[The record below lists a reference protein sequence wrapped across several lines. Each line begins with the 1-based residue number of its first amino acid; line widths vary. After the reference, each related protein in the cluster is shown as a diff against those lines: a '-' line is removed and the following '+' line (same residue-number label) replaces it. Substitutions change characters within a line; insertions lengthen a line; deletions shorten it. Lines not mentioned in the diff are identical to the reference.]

1 MHNKT
6 ANKFVS
12 GFYTNNKS
20 TLMNSSPL
28 KKINNLV
35 IVGGGTTGWM
45 TAAALSQH
53 FKGQA
58 ITITVVESTVLGTV
72 GVGEATIP
80 TLRRFCNAL
89 GYSDDDIIK
98 ATNATCKL
106 GIEFQDWYQL
116 GSRFIHPFGL
126 YGQSTKEVPFHHY
139 WLRAKQHGHHVPL
152 SAYSLGANLA
162 RQNKFSPQQKPPT
175 NQLEVFDWA
184 YHFDASLFANL
195 MKKHALSLGVK
206 LIDKQV
212 TQVTVAQNSQQIS
225 QLLFSDN
232 SRLQGDFF
240 IDCSG
245 FKGLLLQQALQV
257 PYINW
262 SQWLVCDRAF
272 AVQTHSHKHI
282 NARTIAKA
290 HSAGWQWQIPLQN
303 RTGNGIVYSSKYCTD
318 QQALNTLEGS
328 LTEAM
333 INEPKALSFTPGR
346 CKQVWQGNCIAI
358 GLAAGFLEPL
368 ESTSIAL
375 VETAIARIQ
384 QLLTTGQYTAQTQKQ
399 FNDTTTLEY
408 EHVRDFII
416 LHYKLN
422 QRTDSAMWQYC
433 RDMPIPT
440 SLAQKMQVFKDTG
453 HVLPRAWEMFGKDSW
468 LAIFDGFNYLPEHYH
483 PRADNMPAQYLIE
496 QLNFMQNTI
505 TTLTQQ
511 TPTHSEFLSKFTQS
525 TCY

>member
-1 MHNKT
+1 
-6 ANKFVS
+6 
-12 GFYTNNKS
+12 
-20 TLMNSSPL
+20 MNSSQL

-53 FKGQA
+53 FKDQS
-58 ITITVVESTVLGTV
+58 ITITLVESSVLGTV

-80 TLRRFCNAL
+80 TLRRFCNTL
-89 GYSDDDIIK
+89 GYSDEDIIK

-106 GIEFQDWYQL
+106 GIEFQDWYQI
-116 GSRFIHPFGL
+116 GTRFIHPFGL
-126 YGQSTKEVPFHHY
+126 YGQSTKDVPFHHY
-139 WLRAKQHGHHVPL
+139 WLRAKQHGHQVPL
-152 SAYSLGANLA
+152 SAYSLGASLA
-162 RQNKFSPQQKPPT
+162 QQNKFSPQHKKPA

-184 YHFDASLFANL
+184 YHFDASLFADL
-195 MKKHALSLGVK
+195 MRKHALSLGVK

-212 TQVTVAQNSQQIS
+212 AQVTVEQHSQHIS
-225 QLLFSDN
+225 QLVFSDN
-232 SRLQGDFF
+232 SLLHGDFF

-245 FKGLLLQQALQV
+245 FKGVLLQQALNV

-272 AVQTHSHKHI
+272 AVQTQSNKQPA
-282 NARTIAKA
+282 ARTIAKA
-290 HSAGWQWQIPLQN
+290 RSAGWQWKIPLQN
-303 RTGNGIVYSSKYCTD
+303 RTGNGIVYSSKFCSD
-318 QQALNTLEGS
+318 QQALSALTDS
-328 LTEAM
+328 LTEPMLNA
-333 INEPKALSFTPGR
+333 PKALSFTPGR
-346 CKQVWQGNCIAI
+346 CKQAWQSNCIAI

-384 QLLTTGQYTAQTQKQ
+384 QLLPTGQYTEQTQQQ
-399 FNDTTTLEY
+399 FNDITALEY

-433 RDMPIPT
+433 RDMDIPT
-440 SLAQKMQVFKDTG
+440 TLAQKMQAFKDTG
-453 HVLPRAWEMFGKDSW
+453 DVLPRAWEMFGKDSW
-468 LAIFDGFNYLPEHYH
+468 LAIFDGFSYLPEQYH

-496 QLNFMQNTI
+496 QLNFMQNTVA
-505 TTLTQQ
+505 TLTQQ
-511 TPTHSEFLSKFTQS
+511 TPAHSEFLSKFTKS
-525 TCY
+525 ACS

>member
-1 MHNKT
+1 MH
-6 ANKFVS
+6 VS
-12 GFYTNNKS
+12 GFYMNKKS
-20 TLMNSSPL
+20 MVMNSSHL

-53 FKGQA
+53 FKNQP
-58 ITITVVESTVLGTV
+58 ITITLVESSQLGTV

-80 TLRRFCNAL
+80 TLRRFCNSL
-89 GYSDDDIIK
+89 GYSDADIIK

-106 GIEFQDWYQL
+106 GIEFQDWYQI

-126 YGQSTKEVPFHHY
+126 FGQSTKEVPFHHY
-139 WLRAKQHGHHVPL
+139 WLRAKQHGHEVPL

-162 RQNKFSPQQKPPT
+162 QQNKFSPQHKPPA

-184 YHFDASLFANL
+184 YHFDAHLFAEL

-206 LIDKQV
+206 LLDKQV
-212 TQVTVAQNSQQIS
+212 TEVTVEPDTQHIS
-225 QLLFSDN
+225 QLTFSDN
-232 SRLQGDFF
+232 TLLKGDFF

-257 PYINW
+257 PYLNW

-272 AVQTHSHKHI
+272 AVQTQSTKQPI
-282 NARTIAKA
+282 ARTIAKA
-290 HSAGWQWQIPLQN
+290 HSAGWQWKIPLQN
-303 RTGNGIVYSSKYCTD
+303 RTGNGIVYASKYCTD
-318 QQALNTLEGS
+318 EQALSTLTES
-328 LTEAM
+328 LTEPMLNA
-333 INEPKALSFTPGR
+333 PKALSFTPGR
-346 CKQVWQGNCIAI
+346 CKQAWQSNCIAI

-384 QLLTTGQYTAQTQKQ
+384 QLLPTGQYTTQIQQQ
-399 FNDTTTLEY
+399 FNHTTALEY

-422 QRTDSAMWQYC
+422 QRTDSQMWQYC

-440 SLAQKMQVFKDTG
+440 TLAEKMQAFKDTG
-453 HVLPRAWEMFGKDSW
+453 HVIPRAWEMFGKDSW
-468 LAIFDGFNYLPEHYH
+468 LAIFDGFHYLPKQYH
-483 PRADNMPAQYLIE
+483 PRADNMPSQYLIE
-496 QLNFMQNTI
+496 QLNFMQNTVAM
-505 TTLTQQ
+505 LTEK
-511 TPTHSEFLSKFTQS
+511 TPSHSEFLNQFTHHAFS
-525 TCY
+525 

>member
-1 MHNKT
+1 MH
-6 ANKFVS
+6 VS
-12 GFYTNNKS
+12 GFYMNKKS
-20 TLMNSSPL
+20 MVMNSSHL

-53 FKGQA
+53 FKNQP
-58 ITITVVESTVLGTV
+58 ITITLVESSQLGTV

-80 TLRRFCNAL
+80 TLRRFCNSL
-89 GYSDDDIIK
+89 GYSDADIIK

-106 GIEFQDWYQL
+106 GIEFQDWYQI

-126 YGQSTKEVPFHHY
+126 FGQSTKEVPFHHY
-139 WLRAKQHGHHVPL
+139 WLRAKQHGHEVPL

-162 RQNKFSPQQKPPT
+162 QQNKFSPQHKPPA

-184 YHFDASLFANL
+184 YHFDAHLFAEL

-206 LIDKQV
+206 LLDKQV
-212 TQVTVAQNSQQIS
+212 TEVTVEPDTQHIS
-225 QLLFSDN
+225 QLTFSDN
-232 SRLQGDFF
+232 TLLKGDFF

-257 PYINW
+257 PYLNW

-272 AVQTHSHKHI
+272 AVQTQSTKQPI
-282 NARTIAKA
+282 ARTIAKA
-290 HSAGWQWQIPLQN
+290 HSAGWQWKIPLQN
-303 RTGNGIVYSSKYCTD
+303 RTGNGIVYASKYCTD
-318 QQALNTLEGS
+318 EQALSTLTES
-328 LTEAM
+328 LTEPMLNA
-333 INEPKALSFTPGR
+333 PKALSFTPGR
-346 CKQVWQGNCIAI
+346 CKQAWQSNCIAI

-384 QLLTTGQYTAQTQKQ
+384 QLLPTGQYTAQIQQQ
-399 FNDTTTLEY
+399 FNHTTALEY

-422 QRTDSAMWQYC
+422 QRTDSQMWQYC

-440 SLAQKMQVFKDTG
+440 TLAEKMQAFKDTG
-453 HVLPRAWEMFGKDSW
+453 HVIPRAWEMFGKDSW
-468 LAIFDGFNYLPEHYH
+468 LAIFDGFHYLPKQYH
-483 PRADNMPAQYLIE
+483 PRADNMPSQYLIE
-496 QLNFMQNTI
+496 QLNFMQNTVAM
-505 TTLTQQ
+505 LTEK
-511 TPTHSEFLSKFTQS
+511 TPSHSEFLNQFTHHAFS
-525 TCY
+525 